1 MIDWDKIDTVLLD
14 MDGTLLDLHFD
25 NYFWLHHLPMRYAQ
39 IHGLDLDGAK
49 HKIHSLIGQ
58 LEGSLQWYCFDH
70 WSNML
75 ALDIVTLKREVTHK
89 IQIRPFVTD
98 FLIRLR
104 EHKKKLILITNSHPK
119 GLDIKLDITAIDQY
133 LDVIISSHEFNTPKE
148 DMSFWT
154 QLITQE
160 KFDRERTLFIDDTPR
175 VLRRAKD
182 FGIAHLVCITSP
194 DSQKEPKASNE
205 FIDADHFDKIM
216 PEPVCASTTTHLND
230 DK

>member
-39 IHGLDLDGAK
+39 IHTLDLDSAK
-49 HKIHSLIGQ
+49 NKIHSLIGQ

-70 WSNML
+70 WSDIL
-75 ALDIVTLKREVTHK
+75 ELDIMTLKREVTHK
-89 IQIRPFVTD
+89 IQVRPFVKD
-98 FLIRLR
+98 FLTRLR
-104 EHKKKLILITNSHPK
+104 EHNKKLVLITNSHPK
-119 GLDIKLDITAIDQY
+119 GLEIKLNITAIDKY

-154 QLITQE
+154 KLSEQE
-160 KFDRERTLFIDDTPR
+160 EFDRERTLFIDDTPR
-175 VLRRAKD
+175 VLRCAKD

-194 DSQKEPKASNE
+194 DSQKTSKASNE
-205 FIDADHFDKIM
+205 FIDTDHFDKIM
-216 PEPVCASTTTHLND
+216 PKPLCNPSTTYLNN
-230 DK
+230 K